1 MDFQLVQNK
10 YYEIRP
16 VKDLAK
22 IVQVGW
28 GADTPGDT
36 FEVYPPGRYDA
47 NWHKFLI
54 YPLDDSHYAIVCK
67 NSGKVMKVSRDDN
80 NNGRWIEQWDWLPD
94 AFGQARE
101 SVYFQSVTSDT
112 HALKYK
118 GTGKYMTLSNRSV
131 NDGNVCEQWEWQ
143 NGDWQ
148 YWKLV
153 PLSEGITL
161 PSVPTAPPPV
171 APNYDPA
178 GGLDQSLPEKSET
191 VVTEYALLPFFMVND
206 PHFSDVLKKFQ
217 SNPYYLLLKRQFY
230 AKVFKEIL
238 IPGQTITYSVA
249 TGIRETEQREFEVTV
264 SMTVGM
270 DYGLNFKKFS
280 TSLQWEISKQIRTLV
295 STSTEESKEIN
306 ISRTMT
312 NTAAHTISFTVY
324 QLVTEYQA
332 LRSDGTSVGGPWRVK
347 SANDTVTRVYPIA

>member
-1 MDFQLVQNK
+1 
-10 YYEIRP
+10 
-16 VKDLAK
+16 
-22 IVQVGW
+22 
-28 GADTPGDT
+28 
-36 FEVYPPGRYDA
+36 
-47 NWHKFLI
+47 
-54 YPLDDSHYAIVCK
+54 
-67 NSGKVMKVSRDDN
+67 
-80 NNGRWIEQWDWLPD
+80 
-94 AFGQARE
+94 
-101 SVYFQSVTSDT
+101 
-112 HALKYK
+112 
-118 GTGKYMTLSNRSV
+118 
-131 NDGNVCEQWEWQ
+131 
-143 NGDWQ
+143 
-148 YWKLV
+148 
-153 PLSEGITL
+153 
-161 PSVPTAPPPV
+161 
-171 APNYDPA
+171 
-178 GGLDQSLPEKSET
+178 
-191 VVTEYALLPFFMVND
+191 
-206 PHFSDVLKKFQ
+206 
-217 SNPYYLLLKRQFY
+217 LKRQFY